1 MVDRLTKPVNME
13 LNYDARK
20 LKYETR
26 EQVGK
31 NYLKWRWITATGEA
45 QLHSMKLLSW
55 GVFAA
60 GVLINPLFLLL
71 LVLLIPKI
79 LGAQFYWGD
88 MLDEQEKYLGK
99 YVLRVDGVKG
109 GKLID

>member
-13 LNYDARK
+13 LNYDGTK

-31 NYLKWRWITATGEA
+31 NYVNWKITTGTGAA
-45 QLHSMKLLSW
+45 QLSMMKLIAFS
-55 GVFAA
+55 VFAA
-60 GVLINPLFLLL
+60 GIFVNSAFLLL
-71 LVLLIPKI
+71 LVLVIPKI
-79 LGAQFYWGD
+79 LDAQFYWGD
-88 MLDEQEKYLGK
+88 MLDEEEKYLGK

-109 GKLID
+109 GKLVD

>member
-13 LNYDARK
+13 FNYDAAK

-31 NYLKWRWITATGEA
+31 NYINWKITTSTGTA
-45 QLHSMKLLSW
+45 QLSLMKFIAF

-60 GVLINPLFLLL
+60 GIFVNSAFLLL
-71 LVLLIPKI
+71 LVLVIPK
-79 LGAQFYWGD
+79 LLSAQFYWGD
-88 MLDEQEKYLGK
+88 MLDEEEKYLGK